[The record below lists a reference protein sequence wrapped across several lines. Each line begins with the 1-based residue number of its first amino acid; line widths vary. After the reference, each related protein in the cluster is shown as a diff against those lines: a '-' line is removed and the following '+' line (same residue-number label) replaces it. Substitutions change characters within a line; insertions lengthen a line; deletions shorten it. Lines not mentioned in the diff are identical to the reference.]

1 MPYLPPSQ
9 VFPVASRWGRG
20 CVALFLG
27 GWAVARAEPTF
38 NRDVAPILYRHCT
51 PCHQPGSA
59 GPFPLRTY
67 EEARSKAPQLL
78 KAVESRTMPPW
89 MPEPGHGDFIGER
102 RLADAEI
109 QVIRSWVAAGSP
121 EGQAEDRP
129 EPPAPPREWSLGTPD
144 LILDFPES
152 YLLGPEGRDVYR
164 NFVVPIPTG
173 TNRFV
178 RAFEFQPRNPAVH
191 HARLL
196 FDASGESRRRDSADP
211 VCGFGGTMPPAR
223 FPPGHLLGWVPGRSA
238 TVLPDGMAW
247 PLDGVGDL
255 VVQLHLQRTG
265 RPETIRPRL
274 GLYLT
279 NRPPTLVPVLLG
291 LLAQTMDIPAGAKD
305 YTVVRSVRLP
315 VDVEL
320 LAVLPHAHLLGRR
333 FEFTATPP
341 GGESRSL
348 LRIPGWRFHWQD
360 EYRYAR
366 PVSLSAGTVL
376 EMRIT
381 YDNSAGNP
389 SNPNV
394 PPRRVLHG
402 PDSADEMGEL
412 WLQLLPKD
420 AAGAS
425 ALRRLHREL
434 TQQEIVA
441 DFGVRIGREPANAAY
456 RLERGKALGA
466 LGRQREA
473 FEDLNRAV
481 ELDPRLAEAHQ
492 YIGVSFLERRLFTEA
507 KMAFEEALALDPNL
521 PRCHVGLGLIAEAE
535 GDPVA
540 AERHLSR
547 ALELNPAD
555 EAIRRKVAALRGRNG
570 SGSPPSP

>member
-1 MPYLPPSQ
+1 MSPLHPSQ
-9 VFPVASRWGRG
+9 VLRIVSRREWFGLALLVWSWVAAS
-20 CVALFLG
+20 
-27 GWAVARAEPTF
+27 AEPTF

-51 PCHQPGSA
+51 PCHQTGSA

-78 KAVESRTMPPW
+78 KAIESRTMPPW
-89 MPEPGHGDFIGER
+89 MPERGHGDFIGER

-121 EGQAEDRP
+121 EGRAEDRP

-152 YLLGPEGRDVYR
+152 YPLGPEGRDVYR
-164 NFVVPIPTG
+164 NFVVPIPSG

-178 RAFEFQPRNPAVH
+178 RAFEFQPGNPAVH

-238 TVLPDGMAW
+238 TVLPDGMSW

-255 VVQLHLQRTG
+255 VIQLHLQRTG

-279 NRPPTLVPVLLG
+279 NRPPTQVPVLLG
-291 LLAQTMDIPAGAKD
+291 LLAQTMDIPAGATD

-315 VDVEL
+315 VDVDL

-341 GGESRSL
+341 AGEPRSL
-348 LRIPGWRFHWQD
+348 LRIPDWRFHWQD

-366 PVSLSAGTVL
+366 PVPLSAGTVL
-376 EMRIT
+376 EMRVT

-441 DFGVRIGREPANAAY
+441 DFGVRIGREPSNAAY

-466 LGRQREA
+466 LGRQQEA

-481 ELDPRLAEAHQ
+481 ELDPQLAEAHQ

-507 KMAFEEALALDPNL
+507 RMAFEEALALDPRL

-535 GDPVA
+535 GDPA
-540 AERHLSR
+540 SAERHLSR

-555 EAIRRKVAALRGRNG
+555 EAIRRKLSGLRGRKG
-570 SGSPPSP
+570 VGSPPSP

>member
-1 MPYLPPSQ
+1 MPHLPPPLL
-9 VFPVASRWGRG
+9 FRVASRWGWIWFGLLLWGR
-20 CVALFLG
+20 AA
-27 GWAVARAEPTF
+27 AVAEPTF

-51 PCHQPGSA
+51 PCHQPGVA

-67 EEARSKAPQLL
+67 DEAQSRASRLL
-78 KAVESRTMPPW
+78 KAVESRMMPPW

-109 QVIRSWVAAGSP
+109 EMIRSWVAAGSP
-121 EGQAEDRP
+121 EGRAEERR
-129 EPPAPPREWSLGTPD
+129 EPPMPPREWSLGTPD
-144 LILDFPES
+144 LILGFPES

-164 NFVVPIPTG
+164 NFVVPILPG

-178 RAFEFQPRNPAVH
+178 RAFEFQPGSPAVH

-196 FDASGESRRRDSADP
+196 FDASGESRRRDASDP

-238 TVLPDGMAW
+238 TVLPDGMSW
-247 PLDGVGDL
+247 PLDGAGDL

-265 RPETIRPRL
+265 RAETVRPRL

-279 NRPPTLVPVLLG
+279 NRPPTLAPVLLG
-291 LLAQTMDIPAGAKD
+291 LLAQTMDIPAGAAD
-305 YTVVRSVRLP
+305 YTVVRRARLP
-315 VDVEL
+315 VDAEL
-320 LAVLPHAHLLGRR
+320 LAVLPHAHFLGKRI
-333 FEFTATPP
+333 EFTATPP
-341 GGESRSL
+341 GGEARSL
-348 LRIPGWRFHWQD
+348 LRIPDWRFHWQD
-360 EYRYAR
+360 EFRYAR
-366 PVSLSAGTVL
+366 PVALTSGTVL

-420 AAGAS
+420 AAGAT

-434 TQQEIVA
+434 TQEEIVA
-441 DFGVRIGREPANAAY
+441 DFGVRISREPDNAAY

-466 LGRQREA
+466 LGRQQEA

-481 ELDPRLAEAHQ
+481 QLDPRLAEAHQ
-492 YIGVSFLERRLFTEA
+492 YIGVSFLERRLVTDA
-507 KMAFEEALALDPNL
+507 RMAFEEALAINPNL
-521 PRCHVGLGLIAEAE
+521 PRCHIGLGLIAEAE

-547 ALELNPAD
+547 ALELNPSD
-555 EAIRRKVAALRGRNG
+555 EAIRRKVASLGGRRPG
-570 SGSPPSP
+570 GSPPTP